1 MFVEILILEPLSQS
15 SSFLDYFFSQSD
27 TVSVCFEQRNEGEL
41 VSVEV
46 GEGFSGGLE
55 LGLEFELVPE
65 REGELLKEEELT
77 NL

>member
-1 MFVEILILEPLSQS
+1 M
-15 SSFLDYFFSQSD
+15 
-27 TVSVCFEQRNEGEL
+27 CFEQRNEGEL